1 MIGDVISGVR
11 FLFEAISSRGS
22 KSREYKKELMN
33 NFIEPLY
40 VQFEIVHKE
49 YVAAFQ
55 TYRTLLAQ
63 PRPSLTLKHPVFAA
77 MQKDHALS
85 DTDRAKLVGLSQH
98 LDTFRSEVGKQ
109 MAKDPA
115 GRLAQGVIEY
125 VTTPAHELTE
135 RWDLNLNARRKSLLV
150 NLESICKSDEPDAGK
165 KAAATQLL
173 DNAAEKLQRQYLEIT
188 NRYLNLKA
196 NLLS

>member
-1 MIGDVISGVR
+1 MQ
-11 FLFEAISSRGS
+11 
-22 KSREYKKELMN
+22 

-40 VQFEIVHKE
+40 AQFEIVHKE
-49 YVAAFQ
+49 YVASFQ
-55 TYRTLLAQ
+55 NYRTLLAQ
-63 PRPSLTLKHPVFAA
+63 PRPLLTLKHPVFAA

-85 DTDRAKLVGLSQH
+85 DTDRAKLLGLSQH
-98 LDTFRSEVGKQ
+98 LDTLRSEVGKQ

-115 GRLAQGVIEY
+115 GRLAQSVIEY

-135 RWDLNLNARRKSLLV
+135 RWGLNAPRKSLLV
-150 NLESICKSDEPDAGK
+150 NLESIAKSEEPDAEK
-165 KAAATQLL
+165 KTAATQLL

-196 NLLS
+196 NLLA